1 MIGAIVFLT
10 IGVVYNLFLLFYSI
24 VKHFFKI
31 GSFKILYTSQ
41 GLLNVGVLVSQ
52 AALVVVNGRGGLC
65 IGVFLVFTMLRFWF
79 VALTEFNFVIL
90 VGMKIQS
97 YLEVKLFFKS
107 SKVQKDQALEIK
119 DQASPE
125 MFEEF
130 EAPSKTD
137 FRGVLFAPFVC
148 TVTVASICMFAANH
162 ETRHELTQGFS
173 QTMLESLTYIV
184 AMVISLATCSPL
196 LVQIMMPKEI
206 AKSRAHETMV

>member
-52 AALVVVNGRGGLC
+52 AALVVVNGR
-65 IGVFLVFTMLRFWF
+65 
-79 VALTEFNFVIL
+79 
-90 VGMKIQS
+90 
-97 YLEVKLFFKS
+97 VKLFFKS